1 MARRATKQ
9 KKNGIKR
16 PLRIPPH
23 APEARDEGPR
33 FFRWATEAN
42 ANSATWTTWF
52 LLPTSPSA
60 ARRRH

>member
-33 FFRWATEAN
+33 
-42 ANSATWTTWF
+42 
-52 LLPTSPSA
+52 LLPLSNSSERELSHVDYLVSLA
-60 ARRRH
+60 DIALGRKKKA